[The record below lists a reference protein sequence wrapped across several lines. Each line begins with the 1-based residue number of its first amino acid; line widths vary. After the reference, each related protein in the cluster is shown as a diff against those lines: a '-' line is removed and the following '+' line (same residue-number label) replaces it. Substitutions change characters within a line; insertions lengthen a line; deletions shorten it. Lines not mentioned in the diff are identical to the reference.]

1 MTTLHIVR
9 EIFNCTIEIFEEFLP
24 NNYKLRRTLGDNIN
38 NTKKIVRVSYHN
50 NSHYN
55 RIVLETRHYNV
66 RHNREMPV
74 NIEYSEPMET
84 RHYNVRHNREMPVNI
99 EYSEPMKIDVVN
111 IEYSEPMEI
120 DLTDDNRTATC
131 TTNKS
136 ANGLQGK
143 RIEECKI
150 RNSDKDVR
158 SGLFAPVENNGLFG
172 AAVARKS
179 RGGLFGPGTSADNK
193 FGSGLFGPKQPK
205 STGTVSIP
213 SRTESVSSKP
223 KWLRNYALGYLF

>member
-38 NTKKIVRVSYHN
+38 NTEKIVRVSYHN

-66 RHNREMPV
+66 RHNREMP
-74 NIEYSEPMET
+74 
-84 RHYNVRHNREMPVNI
+84 
-99 EYSEPMKIDVVN
+99 VN

-150 RNSDKDVR
+150 RNSDKDVFFSKRKTHIR
-158 SGLFAPVENNGLFG
+158 SGLFAPEENNGLFG
-172 AAVARKS
+172 PAVARKS

-193 FGSGLFGPKQPK
+193 FGSGLFGPQQPK

>member
-1 MTTLHIVR
+1 MTTLNIVR

-38 NTKKIVRVSYHN
+38 NTEKIVRVSYHN

-74 NIEYSEPMET
+74 NIEYSEPME
-84 RHYNVRHNREMPVNI
+84 
-99 EYSEPMKIDVVN
+99 IDVVN

-150 RNSDKDVR
+150 RNSDKDVFFSKRRTHIR
-158 SGLFAPVENNGLFG
+158 SGLFAPEENNGLFG
-172 AAVARKS
+172 PAVARKS

-205 STGTVSIP
+205 STGTVLIP

>member
-38 NTKKIVRVSYHN
+38 NTEKIVRVSYHH

-74 NIEYSEPMET
+74 NIEYSEPME
-84 RHYNVRHNREMPVNI
+84 
-99 EYSEPMKIDVVN
+99 IDVVN

-150 RNSDKDVR
+150 RNSDKDVFFSKRKTHIR
-158 SGLFAPVENNGLFG
+158 SGLFAPEENNGLFG
-172 AAVARKS
+172 PAVARKS

-193 FGSGLFGPKQPK
+193 FKGGLFGPKQPK
-205 STGTVSIP
+205 STGTVLIP

>member
-38 NTKKIVRVSYHN
+38 NTEKIVRVSYHH

-74 NIEYSEPMET
+74 NIEYSEPME
-84 RHYNVRHNREMPVNI
+84 
-99 EYSEPMKIDVVN
+99 IDVVN

-172 AAVARKS
+172 PAVARKS

-205 STGTVSIP
+205 STGTVLIP

>member
-38 NTKKIVRVSYHN
+38 NTEKIVRVSYHN

-74 NIEYSEPMET
+74 NIEYSEPME
-84 RHYNVRHNREMPVNI
+84 
-99 EYSEPMKIDVVN
+99 IDVVN

-172 AAVARKS
+172 PAVARKS

-205 STGTVSIP
+205 STGTVLIP

>member
-1 MTTLHIVR
+1 MTTLNIVR

-38 NTKKIVRVSYHN
+38 NTEKIVRVSYHH

-66 RHNREMPV
+66 RHNREMP
-74 NIEYSEPMET
+74 
-84 RHYNVRHNREMPVNI
+84 
-99 EYSEPMKIDVVN
+99 VN

-172 AAVARKS
+172 PAVARKS

-205 STGTVSIP
+205 STGTVLIP

>member
-38 NTKKIVRVSYHN
+38 NTEKIVRVSYHH

-74 NIEYSEPMET
+74 NIEYSEPME
-84 RHYNVRHNREMPVNI
+84 
-99 EYSEPMKIDVVN
+99 IDVVN

-150 RNSDKDVR
+150 RNSDKDVFFSKRKTHIR
-158 SGLFAPVENNGLFG
+158 SGLFAPEENNGLFG
-172 AAVARKS
+172 PAVARKS

>member
-1 MTTLHIVR
+1 MTTLNIVR

-38 NTKKIVRVSYHN
+38 NTEKIVRVSYHN

-74 NIEYSEPMET
+74 NIEYSEPME
-84 RHYNVRHNREMPVNI
+84 
-99 EYSEPMKIDVVN
+99 IDVVN

-150 RNSDKDVR
+150 RNSDKER

-172 AAVARKS
+172 PAVARKS

-205 STGTVSIP
+205 STGKVSIP

>member
-38 NTKKIVRVSYHN
+38 NTEKIVRVSYHN

-74 NIEYSEPMET
+74 NIEYSEPME
-84 RHYNVRHNREMPVNI
+84 
-99 EYSEPMKIDVVN
+99 IDVVN

-150 RNSDKDVR
+150 CNSDKDVVFSKRKTHIR
-158 SGLFAPVENNGLFG
+158 SGLFAPEENNGLFG
-172 AAVARKS
+172 PAVARKS

-205 STGTVSIP
+205 STGTFLIP

>member
-1 MTTLHIVR
+1 M
-9 EIFNCTIEIFEEFLP
+9 
-24 NNYKLRRTLGDNIN
+24 GDNIN
-38 NTKKIVRVSYHN
+38 NTEKIVRVSYHN

-74 NIEYSEPMET
+74 NIEYSEPME
-84 RHYNVRHNREMPVNI
+84 
-99 EYSEPMKIDVVN
+99 IDVVN

-150 RNSDKDVR
+150 RNSDKER

-172 AAVARKS
+172 PAVARKS

-205 STGTVSIP
+205 STGTVSVP

>member
-38 NTKKIVRVSYHN
+38 NTEKIVRVSYHN

-55 RIVLETRHYNV
+55 RIVL
-66 RHNREMPV
+66 
-74 NIEYSEPMET
+74 ET

-172 AAVARKS
+172 PAVARKS

>member
-1 MTTLHIVR
+1 MTTLNIVR

-38 NTKKIVRVSYHN
+38 NTEKIVRVSYHH

-66 RHNREMPV
+66 RHNREMP
-74 NIEYSEPMET
+74 
-84 RHYNVRHNREMPVNI
+84 
-99 EYSEPMKIDVVN
+99 VN

-172 AAVARKS
+172 PAVARKS

>member
-24 NNYKLRRTLGDNIN
+24 NNYKLRRTLGVNIN
-38 NTKKIVRVSYHN
+38 NTEKIVRVSYHN

-66 RHNREMPV
+66 RHNREMP
-74 NIEYSEPMET
+74 
-84 RHYNVRHNREMPVNI
+84 
-99 EYSEPMKIDVVN
+99 VN

-150 RNSDKDVR
+150 RNSDKDVFFSKRKTHIR
-158 SGLFAPVENNGLFG
+158 SGLFAPEENNGLFG
-172 AAVARKS
+172 PAVARKS

-205 STGTVSIP
+205 STGKVSIP

>member
-38 NTKKIVRVSYHN
+38 NTEKIVRVSYHN

-74 NIEYSEPMET
+74 NIEYSEPME
-84 RHYNVRHNREMPVNI
+84 
-99 EYSEPMKIDVVN
+99 IDVVN

-172 AAVARKS
+172 PAVARKS

>member
-38 NTKKIVRVSYHN
+38 NTEKIVRVSYHN

-74 NIEYSEPMET
+74 NIEYSEPME
-84 RHYNVRHNREMPVNI
+84 
-99 EYSEPMKIDVVN
+99 
-111 IEYSEPMEI
+111 I
-120 DLTDDNRTATC
+120 DLIDDNRTATC

-150 RNSDKDVR
+150 RNSDKDVFFSKRKTHIR
-158 SGLFAPVENNGLFG
+158 SGLFAPEENNGLFG
-172 AAVARKS
+172 PAVARKS

-205 STGTVSIP
+205 STGTVLIP

>member
-38 NTKKIVRVSYHN
+38 NTEKIVRVSYHN
-50 NSHYN
+50 NVHYN

-74 NIEYSEPMET
+74 NIEYSEPME
-84 RHYNVRHNREMPVNI
+84 
-99 EYSEPMKIDVVN
+99 IDVVN

>member
-38 NTKKIVRVSYHN
+38 NTEKIVRVSYHH

-66 RHNREMPV
+66 RHNREMP
-74 NIEYSEPMET
+74 
-84 RHYNVRHNREMPVNI
+84 
-99 EYSEPMKIDVVN
+99 VN

-172 AAVARKS
+172 PAVARKS

>member
-38 NTKKIVRVSYHN
+38 NTEKIVRVSYHN

-74 NIEYSEPMET
+74 NIEYSEPME
-84 RHYNVRHNREMPVNI
+84 
-99 EYSEPMKIDVVN
+99 IDVVN

-150 RNSDKDVR
+150 RNSDKDVFFSKRKTHIR
-158 SGLFAPVENNGLFG
+158 SGLFAPEENNGLFG
-172 AAVARKS
+172 PAVARKS

-205 STGTVSIP
+205 STGTVSVP